1 MRMLDT
7 EIEKALGFEPELKLL
22 IFATTANK
30 DAYAVLQWLIIMAYY
45 QCFMT

>member
-1 MRMLDT
+1 MNNEYNANAQLTEGEIDT

-30 DAYAVLQWLIIMAYY
+30 DAYAVL
-45 QCFMT
+45 